1 MGCQDHAT
9 RHPGCA
15 IEHRAAKSPIH
26 PATAVGG
33 RHAPHETANMTS
45 CDEKPVIET
54 RPPHTIDAGEATRL
68 LPMDRLIHHLRSF
81 FVRGCDVPARHHHT
95 IPVPGEP
102 DATLLLMPSWQQKS
116 EHGGLLGIKLVA
128 VFPGNAARKMPAL
141 TSVYVLFDGSTGVQL
156 ATIAGDVLTARRTA
170 ATSALAASYLAR
182 DDATKLLILGSGR
195 IASILPEAYRT
206 VRDIRR
212 IGVWNVNADSAS
224 RMVAR
229 LRDAGLDAAVVSD
242 LEHAVRTADVITSAT
257 LATSPL
263 IKGEW
268 LQPGV
273 HVDLIGAFMP
283 AMRESD
289 DAVITRSAV
298 FVDTYDAL
306 HEAGDLVHPIKA
318 GILSR
323 GDVKGSLAELCKG
336 AVGGRRSR
344 DDITMFKAVG
354 SALADLAAASLAYK
368 AHAPEQPP
376 R

>member
-1 MGCQDHAT
+1 MNSCNEKLVT
-9 RHPGCA
+9 
-15 IEHRAAKSPIH
+15 EHRSP
-26 PATAVGG
+26 
-33 RHAPHETANMTS
+33 HA
-45 CDEKPVIET
+45 
-54 RPPHTIDAGEATRL
+54 IDADEAIRL
-68 LPMDRLIHHLRSF
+68 LPMDRLIPHLRGF

-116 EHGGLLGIKLVA
+116 EQDGLLGIKLVA

-141 TSVYVLFDGSTGVQL
+141 TSVYLLFDSGTGVQL

-182 DDATKLLILGSGR
+182 DDATNLLVLGSGR
-195 IASILPEAYRT
+195 IASILPEAYRA

-229 LRDAGLDAAVVSD
+229 LRDVGLNATAVSD
-242 LEHAVRTADVITSAT
+242 LEHAVRTADIITSAT

-268 LQPGV
+268 LQTGV
-273 HVDLIGAFMP
+273 HVDLIGAFTA

-289 DAVITRSAV
+289 DAVIKRSAV

-323 GDVKGSLAELCKG
+323 EGVKGSLAELCNG
-336 AVGGRRSR
+336 AARGRRSR

-368 AHAPEQPP
+368 ASTTEQPL

>member
-1 MGCQDHAT
+1 
-9 RHPGCA
+9 
-15 IEHRAAKSPIH
+15 
-26 PATAVGG
+26 
-33 RHAPHETANMTS
+33 
-45 CDEKPVIET
+45 
-54 RPPHTIDAGEATRL
+54 
-68 LPMDRLIHHLRSF
+68 MDGLIPHLRSF
-81 FVRGCDVPARHHHT
+81 FIRGCDIPARHHHT

-116 EHGGLLGIKLVA
+116 EQDGLLGIKLVA

-141 TSVYVLFDGSTGVQL
+141 TSVYLLFDSGTGVQL

-182 DDATKLLILGSGR
+182 DDATNLLILGSGR
-195 IASILPEAYRT
+195 IASILPEAYRA

-242 LEHAVRTADVITSAT
+242 LQHAVRTADIITSAT

-268 LQPGV
+268 LRPGV
-273 HVDLIGAFMP
+273 HVDLIGAFTP

-289 DAVITRSAV
+289 DAVITRSAI

-323 GDVKGSLAELCKG
+323 GGVKGSLAELCNG
-336 AVGGRRSR
+336 AVRGRRSR

-368 AHAPEQPP
+368 ASATEQPL

>member
-1 MGCQDHAT
+1 MT
-9 RHPGCA
+9 
-15 IEHRAAKSPIH
+15 
-26 PATAVGG
+26 
-33 RHAPHETANMTS
+33 ETGPS
-45 CDEKPVIET
+45 
-54 RPPHTIDAGEATRL
+54 HTIDADEAIRL
-68 LPMDRLIHHLRSF
+68 LPMDGLIPHLRGF
-81 FVRGCDVPARHHHT
+81 FVGGCDVPVRHHHT

-102 DATLLLMPSWQQKS
+102 DATLLLMPSWQPKS
-116 EHGGLLGIKLVA
+116 EQDGLLGIKLVA

-141 TSVYVLFDGSTGVQL
+141 TSVYLLFDSGTGVQL

-182 DDATKLLILGSGR
+182 DDATNLLILGSGR
-195 IASILPEAYRT
+195 IASILPEAHRA

-229 LRDAGLDAAVVSD
+229 LRDTGMDATVVSD
-242 LEHAVRTADVITSAT
+242 LEHAVRTADIVASAT

-268 LQPGV
+268 LQAGV
-273 HVDLIGAFMP
+273 HVDLIGAFTP

-289 DAVITRSAV
+289 DAVITRSAI
-298 FVDTYDAL
+298 FVDSYDAL

-323 GDVKGSLAELCKG
+323 EGVKGSLAELCKG
-336 AVGGRRSR
+336 TAHGRRSR
-344 DDITMFKAVG
+344 DDITTFKAVG
-354 SALADLAAASLAYK
+354 TALADLAAASLAYK
-368 AHAPEQPP
+368 ASTTEQP
-376 R
+376 RR

>member
-1 MGCQDHAT
+1 
-9 RHPGCA
+9 
-15 IEHRAAKSPIH
+15 
-26 PATAVGG
+26 
-33 RHAPHETANMTS
+33 MT
-45 CDEKPVIET
+45 EKQMPQ
-54 RPPHTIDAGEATRL
+54 TIDAEQATHL
-68 LPMDRLIHHLRSF
+68 LPMDALINHLRGS
-81 FVRGCDVPARHHHT
+81 FVRGCEVPPRHHHT

-116 EHGGLLGIKLVA
+116 ENGGLLGVKLVG

-141 TSVYVLFDGSTGVQL
+141 TSVYLLFDSGTGAQL

-182 DDATKLLILGSGR
+182 EDATNLLILGSGR
-195 IASILPEAYRT
+195 VASLLPDAYRA
-206 VRDIRR
+206 VRDVSR

-224 RMVAR
+224 RMVDR
-229 LRDAGLDAAVVSD
+229 LRSEGLDAMVVSD
-242 LEHAVRTADVITSAT
+242 LEHAVRTADIVTSAT

-273 HVDLIGAFMP
+273 HVDLIGAFTP

-289 DAVITRSAV
+289 DEAVRRSAV
-298 FVDTYDAL
+298 FVDTYEAM

-323 GDVKGSLAELCKG
+323 QDVRASLFEICSG
-336 AVGGRRSR
+336 AVQGRRSR
-344 DDITMFKAVG
+344 NEITLFKAVG
-354 SALADLAAASLAYK
+354 TALADLAAAGLAYK
-368 AHAPEQPP
+368 AHTVEKPL

>member
-1 MGCQDHAT
+1 VT
-9 RHPGCA
+9 
-15 IEHRAAKSPIH
+15 EY
-26 PATAVGG
+26 
-33 RHAPHETANMTS
+33 
-45 CDEKPVIET
+45 
-54 RPPHTIDAGEATRL
+54 RPPHTIDAGEAKRL
-68 LPMDRLIHHLRSF
+68 LPMGGLIPHLRSF
-81 FVRGCDVPARHHHT
+81 FISGCDVPARHHHT

-102 DATLLLMPSWQQKS
+102 DATLLLMPSWQQKF
-116 EHGGLLGIKLVA
+116 EHDGLLGIKVVA

-141 TSVYVLFDGSTGVQL
+141 TSVYLLFDSGTGVQL
-156 ATIAGDVLTARRTA
+156 ATIAGEVLTARRTA

-195 IASILPEAYRT
+195 IASILPEAYRA
-206 VRDIRR
+206 VREIRR
-212 IGVWNVNADSAS
+212 VGVWNVNTDSAT
-224 RMVAR
+224 RMVAC
-229 LRDAGLDAAVVSD
+229 LRDAGLDATVVSD
-242 LEHAVRTADVITSAT
+242 LEHAVRTADIITSAT

-268 LQPGV
+268 LRAGV
-273 HVDLIGAFMP
+273 HVDLIGAFTP

-289 DAVITRSAV
+289 DAVIARSAV

-318 GILSR
+318 AILSR
-323 GDVKGSLAELCKG
+323 DGVKGSLAELCQG
-336 AVGGRRSR
+336 AVRGRRSR

-368 AHAPEQPP
+368 ACATEQPP

>member
-1 MGCQDHAT
+1 M
-9 RHPGCA
+9 
-15 IEHRAAKSPIH
+15 E
-26 PATAVGG
+26 
-33 RHAPHETANMTS
+33 
-45 CDEKPVIET
+45 
-54 RPPHTIDAGEATRL
+54 
-68 LPMDRLIHHLRSF
+68 RLIPHLRGL
-81 FVRGCDVPARHHHT
+81 FVRGCDVPVRHHHT

-116 EHGGLLGIKLVA
+116 EQDGLLGIKLVA

-141 TSVYVLFDGSTGVQL
+141 TSVYLLFDSGTGVQL

-182 DDATKLLILGSGR
+182 DDATNLLVLGSGR
-195 IASILPEAYRT
+195 IASILPEAYRA

-229 LRDAGLDAAVVSD
+229 LRDVGLDATVVSD
-242 LEHAVRTADVITSAT
+242 LEHAVRTADIITSAT

-268 LQPGV
+268 LQAGV
-273 HVDLIGAFMP
+273 HVDLIGAFTA

-323 GDVKGSLAELCKG
+323 EGVKGSLAELCNG
-336 AVGGRRSR
+336 AVRGRRSR

-368 AHAPEQPP
+368 ASVAEQPQ

>member
-1 MGCQDHAT
+1 MD
-9 RHPGCA
+9 
-15 IEHRAAKSPIH
+15 KPI
-26 PATAVGG
+26 P
-33 RHAPHETANMTS
+33 
-45 CDEKPVIET
+45 
-54 RPPHTIDAGEATRL
+54 
-68 LPMDRLIHHLRSF
+68 HLRGF

-102 DATLLLMPSWQQKS
+102 DATLLLIPSWQQKS
-116 EHGGLLGIKLVA
+116 EQDGLLGIKLVA

-141 TSVYVLFDGSTGVQL
+141 TSVYLLFDSGTGVQL

-182 DDATKLLILGSGR
+182 DDATNLLILGSGR
-195 IASILPEAYRT
+195 IASILPEAYRA

-212 IGVWNVNADSAS
+212 IGVWNVNTDSAA

-229 LRDAGLDAAVVSD
+229 LRDAGMDAAVVSD
-242 LEHAVRTADVITSAT
+242 LEHAVRTADIITSAT

-268 LQPGV
+268 LQAGV
-273 HVDLIGAFMP
+273 HVDLIGAFTP

-289 DAVITRSAV
+289 DSVITRSAI

-323 GDVKGSLAELCKG
+323 GDVKGSLAELCNG
-336 AVGGRRSR
+336 AISGRRSR
-344 DDITMFKAVG
+344 DEITTFKAVG
-354 SALADLAAASLAYK
+354 TALADLAAASLAYK
-368 AHAPEQPP
+368 ASTTEQ
-376 R
+376 RRR